1 MAYSGTTT
9 FNLNADEI
17 IQQAFGR
24 IGGEQVTS
32 VEMKLARRELNLLI
46 MDMANRGIN
55 LFSVERGVI
64 DLLVGTGLYY
74 LDADTVDILNATLR
88 QPQDTVRRSETLS
101 NPFAT
106 VSGSATVTVT
116 DTAFGGLPGDDVTY
130 SGASAV
136 GGLDLNDTYA
146 IASVVD
152 ANTYTITAASA
163 ATSTVSAGGGTSV
176 TADYAGFNEL
186 PLFGMS
192 RDEFA
197 FQPNKYL
204 TGQPYGYW
212 FNRQITPQLNVLFV
226 PNQTGW
232 QLVYYRSRRL
242 YDVTKLTQDVE
253 IPFRFQP
260 AFVSGM
266 AYFLAENR
274 STGPAAVP
282 IERRQE
288 LKARYMEDIQSA
300 MDEDVE
306 MAPLIISGDFSS
318 YYRA

>member
-9 FNLNADEI
+9 FTLDADEL

-46 MDMANRGIN
+46 MDMANKGIN
-55 LFSVERGVI
+55 LFSIERNVI
-64 DLLVGTGLYY
+64 DLLTGTGLYY
-74 LDADTVDILNATLR
+74 LDPDTVDILNATLR
-88 QPQDTVRRSETLS
+88 QPQDTVRRTETLS
-101 NPFAT
+101 NPFVT

-116 DTAFGGLPGDDVTY
+116 DTSFGGLTGDEVEF
-130 SGASAV
+130 SGAATV
-136 GGLDLNDTYA
+136 GGLDLNDTYS

-163 ATSTVSAGGGTSV
+163 ATSTATGGGTSV
-176 TADYAGFNEL
+176 TAQYAGYNEL
-186 PLFGMS
+186 PLFSMS
-192 RDEFA
+192 RDDFT

-212 FNRQITPQLNVLFV
+212 FNRQIRPQLNILFV
-226 PNQTGW
+226 PNTDTW
-232 QLVYYRSRRL
+232 QLVYYRTRRL
-242 YDVTKLTQDVE
+242 YDVTKLTQNVE
-253 IPFRFQP
+253 IPFRFLP

-300 MDEDVE
+300 IDEDVE
-306 MAPLIISGDFSS
+306 LAPLIISGDFSS

>member
-1 MAYSGTTT
+1 MAYSLTTT

-46 MDMANRGIN
+46 MDMANKGIN
-55 LFSVERGVI
+55 LWSVERGVI
-64 DLLVGTGLYY
+64 NLLTGTGLYY

-88 QPQDTVRRSETLS
+88 QPQDTVRRTATLS

-106 VSGSATVTVT
+106 VSGSTTVTVT
-116 DTAFGGLPGDDVTY
+116 DTAFGGLAGDDVEF

-136 GGLDLNDTYA
+136 GGLTLNDTYA
-146 IASVVD
+146 IATVVD
-152 ANTYTITAASA
+152 PNTYTITAASA
-163 ATSTVSAGGGTSV
+163 ATSTATGGGTSV
-176 TADYAGFNEL
+176 TADYAGYNEL
-186 PLFGMS
+186 PLFSLS
-192 RDEFA
+192 RDDFT

-260 AFVSGM
+260 CIVSGM

-282 IERRQE
+282 IDRRQE

-306 MAPLIISGDFSS
+306 LAPLVISGDFSS
-318 YYRA
+318 YYRP